1 VIAGLIGAVAHI
13 ESDAIVLDVNGVL
26 YRVYAPLGV
35 IQGDGVGVGHHLRLE
50 THLIVREDSLTLYG
64 FRSVADVEWFGR
76 C

>member
-1 VIAGLIGAVAHI
+1 MSTACSTA
-13 ESDAIVLDVNGVL
+13 S
-26 YRVYAPLGV
+26 YAPLGV